1 MNQLKYI
8 KSLVEEYTGEDLNDI
23 SRKREVVSARWM
35 YCYLA
40 KSHTHY
46 SDKVIGHPIK
56 RDRASVICA
65 YQRFMNRLRWEPKT
79 AEIYNTLDE
88 LIKAEITNQTPKV
101 NGIIQMLPK
110 AGVDVVEQVYKLL
123 RREKLNKK
131 RALKYA

>member
-56 RDRASVICA
+56 RDRASVIVHIKGLQTGLDGSRKP
-65 YQRFMNRLRWEPKT
+65 QRF
-79 AEIYNTLDE
+79 
-88 LIKAEITNQTPKV
+88 IKPL
-101 NGIIQMLPK
+101 M
-110 AGVDVVEQVYKLL
+110 
-123 RREKLNKK
+123 R
-131 RALKYA
+131 